1 MAVLEVKKLVKSF
14 RDGTQ
19 KTLVPKGIDL
29 SINQGEF
36 VSITGA
42 SGTGKSTLVYLLGLL
57 DVPTS
62 GEVFVGGVASS
73 DLSIR
78 EKTSYRLKTF
88 GFVFQDYALLPEM
101 RAWENV
107 ALPIIMRGTSIRE
120 ARERSAA
127 ALSRLGMADRVDY
140 SPSQLSGGE
149 SQRVSIARAVVHGP
163 TVLFA
168 DEPTANLDSER
179 SRQVIDVFHTLHR
192 SGQTVVMVTHELLYA
207 EEASRM
213 LVLEDGVVRSDKILS
228 KA

>member
-19 KTLVPKGIDL
+19 KTLVLKGIDF
-29 SINQGEF
+29 SIDQGEY

-140 SPSQLSGGE
+140 FPSQLSGGE

-213 LVLEDGVVRSDKILS
+213 LVLEDGMVVSDKILS
-228 KA
+228 KS

>member
-19 KTLVPKGIDL
+19 KTLVLKGIDF
-29 SINQGEF
+29 SIDQGEF
-36 VSITGA
+36 VSITVA

-62 GEVFVGGVASS
+62 GEVFVGGVAGS

-140 SPSQLSGGE
+140 FPSQLSGGE

-207 EEASRM
+207 EEAS
-213 LVLEDGVVRSDKILS
+213 LS
-228 KA
+228 LIHI

>member
-19 KTLVPKGIDL
+19 KTLVLKGIDF
-29 SINQGEF
+29 SIDQGEF

-62 GEVFVGGVASS
+62 GEVFVGGVAGS

-140 SPSQLSGGE
+140 FPSQLSGGE

-213 LVLEDGVVRSDKILS
+213 LVLEDGVVGSDKILS

>member
-19 KTLVPKGIDL
+19 KTLVLKGIDF
-29 SINQGEF
+29 SIDQGEF

-62 GEVFVGGVASS
+62 GEVFVGGVAGS

-140 SPSQLSGGE
+140 FPSQLSGGE

-213 LVLEDGVVRSDKILS
+213 LVLEDGMVVSDKILS
-228 KA
+228 KS

>member
-19 KTLVPKGIDL
+19 KTLVLKGIDF
-29 SINQGEF
+29 SIDQGEF

-140 SPSQLSGGE
+140 FPSQLSGGE

-213 LVLEDGVVRSDKILS
+213 LVLEDGVVGSDKILS

>member
-19 KTLVPKGIDL
+19 KTLVLKGIDF
-29 SINQGEF
+29 SIDQGEF

-140 SPSQLSGGE
+140 FPSQLSGGE

-207 EEASRM
+207 EEAARM
-213 LVLEDGVVRSDKILS
+213 LVLEDGVVGSDKILS

>member
-19 KTLVPKGIDL
+19 KTLVLKGIDF
-29 SINQGEF
+29 SIDQGEF
-36 VSITGA
+36 VSITVA

-62 GEVFVGGVASS
+62 GEVFVGGVAGS

-140 SPSQLSGGE
+140 FPSQLSGGE

-213 LVLEDGVVRSDKILS
+213 LVLEDGMVVSDKILS
-228 KA
+228 KS

>member
-19 KTLVPKGIDL
+19 KTLVLKGIDF
-29 SINQGEF
+29 SIDQGEF

-62 GEVFVGGVASS
+62 GEVFVGGVAGS

-140 SPSQLSGGE
+140 FPSQLSGGE

-213 LVLEDGVVRSDKILS
+213 LVLEDGMVVSDKILS